1 MEGDVLKRMLIVLL
15 LVGPPARADDLSR
28 AERLLEEGWAGEAE
42 SVLLRVTKAQ
52 PKNAAAHRLLGLAYR
67 RLHRYGRACAAYEEA
82 VRLDPSDQDAKE
94 GLARARQQR
103 GPGFFGAIG
112 EWEPDS
118 SAATGWQAE
127 AYYGGI
133 DRVEAYAGAGYG
145 DRYYYTRLRVYAKAY
160 YFYSPTGY
168 VKVTGGKKTYD
179 YPVETNPVPDSNS
192 YSDVP
197 GFEVEVAD
205 DLVPGVRGTA
215 AYGYLRP
222 TFFYAPAS
230 QANNHKL
237 SAELGWQ
244 PAGTPLRL
252 RLLGALLRDP
262 DPDGTVI
269 DRPSGQLV
277 SLVYGWQALLG
288 GGVELE
294 LDRVAALVLLIP
306 NPDLDRSQSWALV
319 TGIWGT
325 IHGPFSAR
333 ADYIHGKYSDQSSF
347 AGQTSNVAT
356 FTLGWG
362 ARAHFELSAG
372 YKVAHRPVHN
382 DSGPFVTVR
391 IRP

>member
-1 MEGDVLKRMLIVLL
+1 MEGTALRGGLVVLL
-15 LVGPPARADDLSR
+15 LLGGPARADDLSR
-28 AERLLEEGWAGEAE
+28 AERLLEEGRPAEAE
-42 SVLLRVTKAQ
+42 SVLVQVTKVQ
-52 PKNAAAHRLLGLAYR
+52 PKNAEAHRLLGLAYR

-94 GLARARQQR
+94 ELARARQQR

-133 DRVEAYAGAGYG
+133 DRLEAYAGVGYG
-145 DRYYYTRLRVYAKAY
+145 DRYYYTRQRAYAKGY
-160 YFYSPTGY
+160 YFFSPTGY
-168 VKVTGGKKTYD
+168 VKLTGGKKTYD
-179 YPVETNPVPDSNS
+179 YPVATNPVPDSNS

-205 DLVPGVRGTA
+205 DLAPGLRGTA
-215 AYGYLRP
+215 AYEYFRP
-222 TFFYAPAS
+222 TFFYAPGS
-230 QANNHKL
+230 HANNHKL
-237 SAELGWQ
+237 SGELGWQ
-244 PAGTPLRL
+244 PSGWPLRF
-252 RLLGALLRDP
+252 RVLGALLRDP

-269 DRPSGQLV
+269 DRASGQLV
-277 SLVYGWQALLG
+277 SLKYGWQALLG
-288 GGVELE
+288 GGAELD
-294 LDRVAALVLLIP
+294 LDRVSALVLLIP

-325 IHGPFSAR
+325 VHGPFSAR
-333 ADYIHGKYSDQSSF
+333 ADYIRGRYSDVSSF

-356 FTLGWG
+356 FTVGW
-362 ARAHFELSAG
+362 RAPAHLELSAG
-372 YKVAHRPVHN
+372 YKVAHRPVRN
-382 DSGPFVTVR
+382 DSGPFATVR